1 MTSPIDQ
8 EQARC
13 ATAKAWLDGA
23 YCPPPAPGR
32 ASAAPEVTLRVSAH
46 PPADAWV
53 VREVME
59 PAFEVLRRMSHGRIA
74 VSAYWGESAHPAK
87 EGFLAVADGRTDLAA
102 CYTAWE
108 ADRHPM
114 AQLLALP
121 NLFPSTATATMVAEQ
136 LYTRYLR
143 EEFERPGVLMGRL
156 KATGGYQLFCRDEV
170 RTLSDLKGL
179 RIGTNA
185 GIDSRIAA
193 ALGAQPVALSSVE
206 LRPAFVEGRVDAVS
220 LPDGS
225 SDVFGVGVRA
235 RVRLEL
241 GVSMTN
247 IEFGLSARAYHAMP
261 TDLQVVLNDWLR
273 CEAQAETQYFYGY
286 GGALAR
292 QKFADAGCRFVTLQ
306 PADRAELDDRMDALT
321 DRTAAEFDARGLPA
335 SRFVA
340 SARALVREYAGQDD
354 NALMTEAIRHPL
366 WLMPG
371 HRPA

>member
-1 MTSPIDQ
+1 MTSTID
-8 EQARC
+8 EEKAKC

-23 YCPPPAPGR
+23 YASDLSCASVAPD
-32 ASAAPEVTLRVSAH
+32 VTLRVSAH

-59 PAFEVLRRMSHGRIA
+59 PAFEVLRRMSNGRIA
-74 VSAYWGESAHPAK
+74 VSAYWNESAHPAK

-121 NLFPSTATATMVAEQ
+121 NLFPSSAVATMVAEQ

-143 EEFERPGVLMGRL
+143 EEFERPGVLMGRM
-156 KATGGYQLFCRDEV
+156 KATGGYHLFCRHDV
-170 RTLSDLKGL
+170 GSLSDLKGL

-193 ALGAQPVALSSVE
+193 ALDAQPVPLSSVE

-225 SDVFGVGVRA
+225 SDVFGVGVRS

-247 IEFGLSARAYHAMP
+247 IEFGLSARAYQAMP
-261 TDLQVVLNDWLR
+261 ADLQAVLNDWLR
-273 CEAQAETQYFYGY
+273 CEAQAETQYFYGV

-292 QKFADAGCRFVTLQ
+292 QKFAEAGCRFVTLS
-306 PADRAELDDRMDALT
+306 ATDRMELSGLMNALT
-321 DRTAAEFDARGLPA
+321 DRTAKEFDARGLPA

-340 SARALVREYAGQDD
+340 SARSLVREHAGRDG
-354 NALMTEAIRHPL
+354 NELMADAMRHPL

-371 HRPA
+371 SRQR